1 MPNNEVIS
9 GALEF
14 QTVPELVGT
23 VPVNEAIFPAL
34 VCVQEVHPARV
45 PAPKGS
51 KYSCMLQHLVLRT
64 SNNCVS
70 DIVPDN
76 DYVISILLGLKA
88 HGAATSAELF
98 AKYPHTYPC
107 DMASYTFV
115 KCQGR
120 CYHDKFPFAKL
131 LWALEAIRTN

>member
-1 MPNNEVIS
+1 MPNNELIS

-14 QTVPELVGT
+14 QTVPELVGK
-23 VPVNEAIFPAL
+23 VPANEAIFPAL
-34 VCVQEVHPARV
+34 VCVQEVH

-88 HGAATSAELF
+88 ATSAELF
-98 AKYPHTYPC
+98 AKYPHTHPC

-131 LWALEAIRTN
+131 LWALEAIITN